1 MAAPF
6 SFDREWWFNTG
17 GKFSVSISSNIQNLT
32 QLYSGKIEVTYF
44 TPTILQTG
52 TYDGEKE
59 ENSIGGFGEI
69 YIDLHHPDADPATEI
84 DPDIFTRI

>member
-1 MAAPF
+1 M
-6 SFDREWWFNTG
+6 
-17 GKFSVSISSNIQNLT
+17 
-32 QLYSGKIEVTYF
+32 TYF
-44 TPTILQTG
+44 TPTILQKG